1 MSALKRQ
8 GRGKSKASLQ
18 LIDAAIRILEEIQ
31 PASVR
36 AVCYRLFVEKLIG
49 VISVFEQNL
58 KSPAKNQV
66 ISIT

>member
-1 MSALKRQ
+1 MRDINDIPEAPTQRLRPLEVGRRHRAHWHQ
-8 GRGKSKASLQ
+8 LDLGRGPHPLHRVV
-18 LIDAAIRILEEIQ
+18 L
-31 PASVR
+31 
-36 AVCYRLFVEKLIG
+36 CG

>member
-36 AVCYRLFVEKLIG
+36 P
-49 VISVFEQNL
+49 SVTGF
-58 KSPAKNQV
+58 SWR
-66 ISIT
+66 S